1 MQKALSTLPWVEQD
15 SIRASTSKQQVTFGF
30 KDKAEYNEQEVRDA
44 IEKIAKFETGKI
56 LAGP

>member
-30 KDKAEYNEQEVRDA
+30 KDKANYNEQEVRDA
-44 IEKIAKFETGKI
+44 IEKIAKFKTGKI